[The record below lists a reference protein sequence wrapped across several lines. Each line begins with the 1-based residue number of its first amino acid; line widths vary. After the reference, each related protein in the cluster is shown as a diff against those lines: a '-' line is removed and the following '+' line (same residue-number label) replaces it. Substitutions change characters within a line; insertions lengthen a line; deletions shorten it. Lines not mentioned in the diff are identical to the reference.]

1 METTTNSI
9 SLVKGGKV
17 DLTKDA
23 STLKNA
29 ALGLGWD
36 TNSSGSGDAF
46 DLDASAFLLNASG
59 KMRGQ
64 PDFVYFRNL
73 KSGDGSVSH
82 TGDNLTGAGDG
93 DDETILVNL
102 ESVPSDVEQVVF
114 VVNIYQ
120 AKERKQN
127 FGQVKNAFIR
137 LYDKDT
143 NQEILKYDLSE
154 DFSTSTGVQFGRIYR
169 HNGNWKFEASGL
181 GEVAGLEG
189 FLAKFQ

>member
-1 METTTNSI
+1 METTNSI
-9 SLVKGGKV
+9 SLVKGQKV

-23 STLKNA
+23 ASLKNA

-36 TNSSGSGDAF
+36 TNNSGSGSAF
-46 DLDASAFLLNASG
+46 DLDASAFLLNAQG
-59 KMRGQ
+59 KMREQ
-64 PDFVYFRNL
+64 ADFVYFRNL
-73 KSGDGSVSH
+73 KSGNGSVSH
-82 TGDNLTGAGDG
+82 SGDNLTGVGDG
-93 DDETILVNL
+93 DDETVFVNL
-102 ESVPSDVEQVVF
+102 DQVPADVEQVIL

-154 DFSTSTGVQFGRIYR
+154 DFSSSTGVQFGRLYR
-169 HNGNWKFEASGL
+169 HNGSWKFEASGL
-181 GEVAGLEG
+181 GEDGGLEA